1 MKFKLKI
8 AERHEEIIKIK
19 IDYIK
24 LDSLLKFSGLA
35 ESGSFAKMMIEEN
48 NIKVNGERCTARGK
62 KIRSGDIVSVRN
74 IDLKVIHE
82 D

>member
-1 MKFKLKI
+1 MKYKLKL
-8 AERHEEIIKIK
+8 AERQKEIIKINTEF
-19 IDYIK
+19 IK

-48 NIKVNGERCTARGK
+48 NIRVNGERCTARGK
-62 KIRSGDIVSVRN
+62 KIRHGDIVSVKN
-74 IDLKVIHE
+74 IDLEVINE

>member
-1 MKFKLKI
+1 MKYKLKI
-8 AERHEEIIKIK
+8 ADRQEEIIKINTEF
-19 IDYIK
+19 IK
-24 LDSLLKFSGLA
+24 LDSLLKFSGIA
-35 ESGSFAKMMIEEN
+35 ESGSFAKMMIEES

-62 KIRSGDIVSVRN
+62 KIRHGDIVSVKN

>member
-1 MKFKLKI
+1 M

-19 IDYIK
+19 TDYIK